1 MLDLSKTAYFYAQA
15 LDNSGDVAYW
25 KVDDGGVIFQQIDS
39 DHTHLLREKIDHSI
53 NFGQQLFSHG
63 DYLECRATWNGEGV
77 ITIKPLTLDI
87 NGRISPVLLL
97 LNIYGES
104 RSNAAAMLRYIPEL
118 TGRKLSEAAL
128 DEIKKL
134 QRLLNLPRLLLLLV
148 LLLSKL
154 RNKN

>member
-15 LDNSGDVAYW
+15 LDNSGNAEYW
-25 KVDDGGVIFQQIDS
+25 KVDDSGARFQQIES

-53 NFGQQLFSHG
+53 NFGQQLFSHS

-87 NGRISPVLLL
+87 NGRVSPILLI
-97 LNIYGES
+97 LNIYGEPG
-104 RSNAAAMLRYIPEL
+104 SNVATMLRYIPEL

-134 QRLLNLPRLLLLLV
+134 QRLLKLPRLLLLLL